1 MKIAMEQERLQQN
14 KMAVTPISKLIWKM
28 GLPMIVSMI
37 LQAVYN
43 IVDTAFVINMSEN
56 GTEGNLALTYAFPIQ
71 LLIIAIGVGTGVGI
85 NVLLSK
91 SLGEGNREKASRVAG
106 NGIFL
111 GICIYVVFLL
121 FGIFGS
127 KWFIAMQANG
137 NETVVEMGTTYLTIC
152 CCLSF
157 GAVGFT
163 VYERFLQAAGK
174 TGYSTIAQ
182 ITGAVLN
189 IVLDYVF
196 IFPCGMGIAGAAWAT
211 VIGQIASLVTAML
224 FHYIANREIDGSLRY
239 IKPSGHL
246 IRGIYSV
253 GITAAIMQGLLSVMM
268 LGMNLILGTAGADA
282 ALLQGSFGI
291 YYKIQQFALFAAFGL
306 SNTLI
311 SVIAFNYGMGS
322 RKRVRQGI
330 LWGIVDSVIVA
341 AVITLLFQCLAE
353 PLAALFSMTDGG
365 SAAVR
370 EVCVTS
376 IRIASIG
383 YIFMA
388 FSVAIQGIL
397 QAFGQAVKP
406 LLLSFFRLV
415 LFVFPVAYLFTL
427 SQDVLSLVWWTF
439 PIAEVLTAIIAVF
452 FLLSSYKKQVVP
464 MDSAFEIKEP
474 V

>member
-1 MKIAMEQERLQQN
+1 
-14 KMAVTPISKLIWKM
+14 MAVTPISKLIWKM
-28 GLPMIVSMI
+28 GLPMIVSMV

-71 LLIIAIGVGTGVGI
+71 LLIIAVGVGTGVGI

-91 SLGEGNREKASRVAG
+91 NLGEGNREKASRVAG

-127 KWFIAMQANG
+127 RWFIAVQANG

-224 FHYIANREIDGSLRY
+224 FHYAANREIDGSLRY
-239 IKPSGHL
+239 IKPSGRL

-282 ALLQGSFGI
+282 ELLQGSFGI

-311 SVIAFNYGMGS
+311 SVIAFNYGMRS
-322 RKRVRQGI
+322 KQRVRQGI

-341 AVITLLFQCLAE
+341 AVITLLFQCLAGQ
-353 PLAALFSMTDGG
+353 LAALFSMTDGG

-376 IRIASIG
+376 IHIASIG

-427 SQDVLSLVWWTF
+427 SQDALSLVWWTF
-439 PIAEVLTAIIAVF
+439 PIAEVLTAVIAAF
-452 FLLSSYKKQVVP
+452 FLFSAYKKQVVP
-464 MDSAFEIKEP
+464 MDPASEMKET